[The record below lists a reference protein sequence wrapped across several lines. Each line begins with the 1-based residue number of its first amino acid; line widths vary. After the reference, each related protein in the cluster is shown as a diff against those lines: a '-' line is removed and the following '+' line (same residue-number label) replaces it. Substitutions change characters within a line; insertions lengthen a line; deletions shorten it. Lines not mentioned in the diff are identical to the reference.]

1 MDYTFEN
8 PKGLENYF
16 GNNIK
21 NISAVIG
28 DFTAELPKGNI
39 VHALGSINT
48 PIFDIIKTVVT
59 RYLYNAPSDPDLTL
73 VVSYPEVA
81 MTMIDQQNFVLNL
94 VKTLKEF
101 KESTF
106 KVLLRTQSPF
116 ILGDIFYENVR
127 VFYGDFCTIP
137 MNQTFG
143 ALLSKRVD
151 VGGIAYEYP
160 AYMREQLQD
169 NPSEALIEQIGDKNL
184 KNKFKS

>member
-1 MDYTFEN
+1 MNYTFEN

-21 NISAVIG
+21 NISAIIG
-28 DFTAELPKGNI
+28 DFPAKLPKGDI
-39 VHALGSINT
+39 VHAIGSINDS
-48 PIFDIIKTVVT
+48 IFDTIETVVT
-59 RYLYNAPSDPDLTL
+59 RHHYNAPSDKDLTL

-81 MTMIDQQNFVLNL
+81 MTMIDQQTFVLNL

-101 KESTF
+101 KELTF

-116 ILGDIFYENVR
+116 ILGDIFSENVR
-127 VFYGDFCTIP
+127 VFYGDFCAIP

-143 ALLSKRVD
+143 VSLAKRVD

-160 AYMREQLQD
+160 AYMREQLSN
-169 NPSEALIEQIGDKNL
+169 NPSEALIEQIGDKNF
-184 KNKFKS
+184 KDKFKK